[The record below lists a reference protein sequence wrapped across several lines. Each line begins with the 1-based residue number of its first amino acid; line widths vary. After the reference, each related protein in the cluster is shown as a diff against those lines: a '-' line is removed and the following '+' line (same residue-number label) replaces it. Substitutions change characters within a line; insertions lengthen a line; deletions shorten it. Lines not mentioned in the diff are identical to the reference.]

1 MANVINSLNFD
12 NKQYIFTLPYG
23 ECSTAAATAAKV
35 VNNVDNFCLETG
47 ARIAV
52 KFTVAN
58 SATNVT
64 LNVNSTGAKSVLW
77 HGAGAVAL
85 RKDEIYELVYTG
97 SSWEVIGQADTNT
110 TYSAATTASAGLMS
124 AADKVK
130 LNGIATG
137 ANAYTHPSYTA
148 RTGVPTANATLTH
161 GGTFA
166 VTQPVSDA
174 SGHITAMNTRVYTLP
189 ADNNTKN
196 TAGATTSS
204 SKLYLIGAAST
215 GANPQTYA
223 HTSVHMTNGT
233 LNASTFAGYLNGTAA
248 KATTCTNAGTATYA
262 TSAGT
267 ASKATT
273 ATNAGTAT
281 YASSAGKAT
290 TCTNAGTANYA
301 KAVASHDHSY
311 LPLAGGTMTGN
322 VVFNNGSSAQ
332 SGEPNLT
339 WKKVGESTP
348 YIGFAQDQSDG
359 TFILSSLKG
368 TAYATGL
375 AIGGGSGNLLWKG
388 IKVATVND
396 TVANATN
403 ASTSAYATKAGTAT
417 YATSAGKA
425 TTCTNAGTATY
436 ATSAGTASKAT
447 TCTNAGTATYA
458 TNAGTANYAKAVAA
472 HSHNDYMTQ
481 SNPTGSGSVSIG
493 RKSGTT
499 IGDTSIAIGTTP
511 TASGDYSIA
520 LGCLNEA
527 TGKRSAVVGG
537 YQSDATGEDSF
548 VGGGYLCKASGE
560 KSAAFGMGSL
570 ASGAKQF
577 VHGMYNVEDTAST
590 YAHIVGNG
598 QSSSTRSNAYTLDW
612 SGNAWFAGSVTAPGG
627 FIGTASSATNS
638 GTATYAKSA
647 ATATRLKTART
658 VRTNLGSTATASFNG
673 TANITPGVTGTLPIG
688 NGGTGGADADTAL
701 TNLGATYTINSIAD
715 LTAAFNAMPLSS
727 TRNVWILGTVF
738 KTLTNSLDAGNQAH
752 GYMTKLTDSILEL
765 RVGGGGYHW
774 TIRFDGSAATSQYRA
789 TDNISYQTTDLTAGS
804 SSLSTGHMMLVYS

>member
-1 MANVINSLNFD
+1 MADVINSLNF
-12 NKQYIFTLPYG
+12 NNTQHVFTLPYG

-58 SATNVT
+58 SATGVT

-77 HGAGAVAL
+77 HGVGAVAL
-85 RKDEIYELVYTG
+85 RKDEIYELIYTG
-97 SSWEVIGQADTNT
+97 SSWEIIGQADTNT
-110 TYSAATTASAGLMS
+110 TYSAATTTTAGLMS

-174 SGHITAMNTRVYTLP
+174 SGHITGMNTRVYTLP

-233 LNASTFAGYLNGTAA
+233 LAASTFSGYLNGTAA
-248 KATTCTNAGTATYA
+248 
-262 TSAGT
+262 
-267 ASKATT
+267 
-273 ATNAGTAT
+273 
-281 YASSAGKAT
+281 KAT

-301 KAVASHDHSY
+301 KAVASHNHSY

-339 WKKVGESTP
+339 WKKVGENTP

-368 TAYATGL
+368 TDYATGL

-417 YATSAGKA
+417 YATSAGSAGSATKATQDSGGNTINSTYIKNASVSGKVVTFTKGNGSTFSITTQDTDTNTDTKNTAGATNSTSKLFLVGATTQTANPQTYSNSNVYMSNGALHASTFGGYLNGTARYA

-436 ATSAGTASKAT
+436 
-447 TCTNAGTATYA
+447 
-458 TNAGTANYAKAVAA
+458 
-472 HSHNDYMTQ
+472 
-481 SNPTGSGSVSIG
+481 
-493 RKSGTT
+493 
-499 IGDTSIAIGTTP
+499 
-511 TASGDYSIA
+511 
-520 LGCLNEA
+520 
-527 TGKRSAVVGG
+527 
-537 YQSDATGEDSF
+537 
-548 VGGGYLCKASGE
+548 
-560 KSAAFGMGSL
+560 
-570 ASGAKQF
+570 
-577 VHGMYNVEDTAST
+577 
-590 YAHIVGNG
+590 
-598 QSSSTRSNAYTLDW
+598 
-612 SGNAWFAGSVTAPGG
+612 
-627 FIGTASSATNS
+627 ATNS

-647 ATATRLKTART
+647 ATATRLKTSRT

-688 NGGTGGADADTAL
+688 NGGTGGTTAE
-701 TNLGATYTINSIAD
+701 TARENLGIETGTWTPGLLHGDTGAGIYNGYYMKVGDMVTVTFYITTSIGNAT
-715 LTAAFNAMPLSS
+715 S
-727 TRNVWILGTVF
+727 TMYIYGS
-738 KTLTNSLDAGNQAH
+738 TLPFTPDPTTRW
-752 GYMTKLTDSILEL
+752 Y
-765 RVGGGGYHW
+765 GGGGHVQGLAVK
-774 TIRFDGSAATSQYRA
+774 TDEQGSDAYFSGWIIDTANNNNIFARALRKGTQSGVYLPHEGAYMGYRDSSATVY
-789 TDNISYQTTDLTAGS
+789 LTGS
-804 SSLSTGHMMLVYS
+804 ITYKIAS